1 MSKICSVMF
10 QNLGVIGVLVIAL
23 TIILYQIA
31 FIQST
36 EWVKMITILWRIVT
50 GKVQVTILVT

>member
-36 EWVKMITILWRIVT
+36 ESVKMITILWRIVT

>member
-1 MSKICSVMF
+1 MSEICSVMF
-10 QNLGVIGVLVIAL
+10 QNLGVIGVLVIGL

-31 FIQST
+31 FIQSI